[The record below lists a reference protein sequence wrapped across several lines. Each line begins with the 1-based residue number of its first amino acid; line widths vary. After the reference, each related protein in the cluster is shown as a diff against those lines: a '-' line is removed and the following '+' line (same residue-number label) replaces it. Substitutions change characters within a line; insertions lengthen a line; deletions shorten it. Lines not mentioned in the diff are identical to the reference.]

1 VYSAHDQLLDQTV
14 AVKLFPGNLDP
25 TACRRIADEALA
37 LDRLSH
43 RCLVSVFDGGV
54 HRGRPYLVMQ
64 LVRGQSLSARLGHGA
79 LPVELVVPLVALL
92 ADGLAHVHSRGVVHR
107 DVKPSNILLD
117 GQGLPY
123 LSDFGIALLS
133 GASRVTGANEI
144 VGTPAYLAPEQ
155 VYGGPLGPAVD
166 IYALGLVMLECL
178 TGEREYNGTS
188 RMKAALARLDRAPRI
203 PADLPTPLGALAR
216 AMTSIEPTFRPTADE
231 CVDALREMLHD
242 MVAARDQWVT
252 VAPTVL
258 LSKPAIA
265 AAVPGYRTAR

>member
-1 VYSAHDQLLDQTV
+1 
-14 AVKLFPGNLDP
+14 
-25 TACRRIADEALA
+25 

-54 HRGRPYLVMQ
+54 HLGRPYLVMQ
-64 LVRGQSLSARLGHGA
+64 LIRGQSLNGRLGRGSVA
-79 LPVELVVPLVALL
+79 VDAVVPLVALL

-123 LSDFGIALLS
+123 LGDFGIALLS
-133 GASRVTGANEI
+133 GQSRVTGVNEI

-178 TGEREYNGTS
+178 TGQREYTGTS
-188 RMKAALARLDRAPRI
+188 KMKAALARLDRPPRI
-203 PADLPTPLGALAR
+203 PFDLPAPLGALVH
-216 AMTSIEPTFRPTADE
+216 AMTELEPERRPTADE
-231 CVDALREMLHD
+231 CVDALREMLYD
-242 MVAARDQWVT
+242 MIAAREQWVT
-252 VAPTVL
+252 VAPTVM
-258 LSKPAIA
+258 LSRPAIA
-265 AAVPGYRTAR
+265 AAVPGYRRA